1 MKKYTWEI
9 FCLPELYIDIG
20 FIYFFFVQNDF
31 SFGIVSR
38 KWNITNQYRIQVN
51 IFFFGRE
58 KKQDYY
64 YRYILDICN
73 ITHEEK
79 RFQIK
84 ILYIHIL
91 RIEKN
96 IWKYNQI
103 N

>member
-1 MKKYTWEI
+1 MEYNKPISNSGE
-9 FCLPELYIDIG
+9 
-20 FIYFFFVQNDF
+20 YF
-31 SFGIVSR
+31 
-38 KWNITNQYRIQVN
+38 
-51 IFFFGRE
+51 FFFGRE